1 METTGLIPH
10 VGENYTLK
18 LKNTMQEILSKLP
31 KESPEFSHSID
42 ALHELMQTKV
52 DPPFDVI
59 WVYSAI
65 KFGCR
70 KSLKG
75 DILEQISAAKAL
87 FQLISACSA
96 SVGGSKSI
104 ALLAPVVFMI
114 HSVVKE
120 LFELKREKKAMKEVK
135 SLVDMILGFM
145 SICCSKI
152 SEEKDLDLVLSLNDL
167 ARLWVDDDDDDANDG
182 FETLLPLV
190 SSDVCGWICGGKF
203 HVGYLAGAV
212 MMEVFLLKLCLFFDM
227 GMEKGELEM
236 YLKSWSVGSI
246 SSFQNV
252 YFLEVLM
259 RTTLETSL
267 PLNSIL
273 KAKDEFLLKKVLLD
287 AVLLVEY
294 SFIYENAK
302 NIKSL
307 ALTRLILTH
316 VAVEYLREFDQNRI
330 ISYSKAFSTS
340 NLPSQIIKLVSNQN
354 GIEENSGKT
363 FGSSPRALINWLLR
377 LENLGIR
384 VFEDDTLKSHAKLC
398 PDISQME
405 QSAAGTLDDKVTDEG
420 LFFVDNVGEE
430 ENAGEEDNQSKLIS
444 DAFVAAAQTMKSSDN
459 ESRKRKGKS
468 SGKKV
473 KFVKYDLNQKS
484 VPVKGGTSA
493 SNDSSSDESEVED
506 PNSDSDA

>member
-18 LKNTMQEILSKLP
+18 LKNTMQEILSELP
-31 KESPEFSHSID
+31 KESPEFSHSSD

-135 SLVDMILGFM
+135 SLR
-145 SICCSKI
+145 KI
-152 SEEKDLDLVLSLNDL
+152 WIWFCLS
-167 ARLWVDDDDDDANDG
+167 RLWVVDNDDDDETNEG

-190 SSDVCGWICGGKF
+190 SSDVCGWICGREF

-227 GMEKGELEM
+227 GMEKSELEM
-236 YLKSWSVGSI
+236 CLKSWSVGSI

-267 PLNSIL
+267 PLSSIL
-273 KAKDEFLLKKVLLD
+273 KAKDEFLLKKVLFD
-287 AVLLVEY
+287 ALLLVEY

-307 ALTRLILTH
+307 ALTRLIITH
-316 VAVEYLREFDQNRI
+316 VAVEYLRELDQNRVV
-330 ISYSKAFSTS
+330 SYSKAFSSS

-354 GIEENSGKT
+354 GIEENAGKT
-363 FGSSPRALINWLLR
+363 NGSSPRALINWLLR
-377 LENLGIR
+377 LENLGIK
-384 VFEDDTLKSHAKLC
+384 VF
-398 PDISQME
+398 
-405 QSAAGTLDDKVTDEG
+405 
-420 LFFVDNVGEE
+420 
-430 ENAGEEDNQSKLIS
+430 AGEEDNQSKLIS
-444 DAFVAAAQTMKSSDN
+444 DAFVAAAQTMKSSDK

-473 KFVKYDLNQKS
+473 KFVKYDLAVNS

>member
-18 LKNTMQEILSKLP
+18 LKNTMQEILSELP
-31 KESPEFSHSID
+31 KESPEFSHSSD

-135 SLVDMILGFM
+135 SLIWIWF
-145 SICCSKI
+145 C
-152 SEEKDLDLVLSLNDL
+152 LS
-167 ARLWVDDDDDDANDG
+167 RLWVVDNDDDDETNEG

-190 SSDVCGWICGGKF
+190 SSDVCGWICGREF

-227 GMEKGELEM
+227 GMEKSELEM
-236 YLKSWSVGSI
+236 CLKSWSVGSI

-267 PLNSIL
+267 PLSSIL
-273 KAKDEFLLKKVLLD
+273 KAKDEFLLKKVLFD
-287 AVLLVEY
+287 ALLLVEY

-307 ALTRLILTH
+307 ALTRLIITH
-316 VAVEYLREFDQNRI
+316 VAVEYLRELDQNRVV
-330 ISYSKAFSTS
+330 SYSKAFSSS

-354 GIEENSGKT
+354 GIEENAGKT
-363 FGSSPRALINWLLR
+363 NGSSPRALINWLLR
-377 LENLGIR
+377 LENLGIK
-384 VFEDDTLKSHAKLC
+384 VF
-398 PDISQME
+398 
-405 QSAAGTLDDKVTDEG
+405 
-420 LFFVDNVGEE
+420 
-430 ENAGEEDNQSKLIS
+430 AGEEDNQSKLIS
-444 DAFVAAAQTMKSSDN
+444 DAFVAAAQTMKSSDK

-473 KFVKYDLNQKS
+473 KFVKYDLAVNS